1 MSVIILFP
9 VETDLSFGFLQNL
22 YRKIL
27 FYRQG
32 LKLIIK
38 QSHGIFLGRVTY
50 YLLKQ
55 VVQLCQNKFV
65 SIEISLVLYSLIRK
79 INF

>member
-9 VETDLSFGFLQNL
+9 VETDLSFGFQQDL

-32 LKLIIK
+32 LKLIIE
-38 QSHGIFLGRVTY
+38 QSQGIFLGRITY

-65 SIEISLVLYSLIRK
+65 SIEISLL
-79 INF
+79 